1 MEQQDQVQLAQM
13 EQTIAALRQERD
25 TLAEQ
30 VKRLLKVEREM
41 GNFQQELGAQMRIH
55 RQLYELGQTLQA
67 TFEQNEILTAIVNFV
82 LYELNFERCMVLLDT
97 DESQVLRVCALD
109 GYYDAEERQAMA
121 EVTVSLDE
129 PALAP
134 LLLGAEHLLCPELC
148 EHERLL
154 EWGQAVGID
163 EFVAFPLR
171 RDSARLLGLLV
182 AGNTTDMAH
191 FQTRIEAGSR
201 ALIGLAN
208 LVNQATTA
216 LLSAA
221 LYHALEEER
230 RGLALKVEQ
239 RTAELERMQQ
249 ERLRELS
256 TPLIPLS
263 EHVLLMPLIG
273 SLDSGRVQQVME
285 TLLEGVA
292 YYQSEVAILDI
303 TGVAVVDT
311 QVADGLVLTA
321 RAVRLLGARVVLT
334 GIRPDVAR
342 TLVSLGITLE
352 GVVARRTVQ
361 GGVAYALGG

>member
-1 MEQQDQVQLAQM
+1 MEQQDQARLAQM
-13 EQTIAALRQERD
+13 EQTIATLQEERD

-41 GNFQQELGAQMRIH
+41 GTFQQELGAQMRIH

-67 TFEQNEILTAIVNFV
+67 TFDQDKILEVTVNFV
-82 LYELNFERCMVLLDT
+82 LYELNLERCIVLLDT
-97 DESQVLRVCALD
+97 DESRVLRVCALD
-109 GYYDAEERQAMA
+109 GYYDEEERQAMA
-121 EVTVSLDE
+121 AVTVALDE
-129 PALAP
+129 PTLSP

-148 EHERLL
+148 EHEHLL
-154 EWGQAVGID
+154 EWGQEFGLD
-163 EFVAFPLR
+163 EFVAFPMR
-171 RDSARLLGLLV
+171 RDSEHLVGLLV
-182 AGNTTDMAH
+182 AGNTADMAH
-191 FQTRIEAGSR
+191 YQTRIEAGGR
-201 ALIGLAN
+201 ALVGLAN
-208 LVNQATTA
+208 LVNQTTTA

-230 RGLALKVEQ
+230 SSLALKVEQ
-239 RTAELERMQQ
+239 RTAELERMQH

-263 EHVLLMPLIG
+263 ANVLLMPLIG
-273 SLDSGRVQQVME
+273 SLDSRRVQQVME

-292 YYQSEVAILDI
+292 HYQAEVAVLDI

-311 QVADGLVLTA
+311 QVADGLVRTA

-334 GIRPDVAR
+334 GIRPEVAR